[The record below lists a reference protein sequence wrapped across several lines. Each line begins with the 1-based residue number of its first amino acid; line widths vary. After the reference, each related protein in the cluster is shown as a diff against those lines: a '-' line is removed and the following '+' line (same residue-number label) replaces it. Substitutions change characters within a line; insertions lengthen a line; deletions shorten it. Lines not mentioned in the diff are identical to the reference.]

1 MPKLSTKNIFSKYR
15 YWLTI
20 ATPQS
25 VWHARFQRVYIAW
38 LSFSKNP
45 IAMTGLYII
54 LSLLILAMFAPLI
67 TSGDGTSQE
76 LQNRL
81 LAPSANHWL
90 GTDELG
96 RDIFDRIVWG
106 SQITLYIVILVAI
119 IVLPIGLLIGT
130 VAGYIGGW
138 VDTILMRVTDIF
150 LAFPRLILALAF
162 VAALGPGLDN
172 AVLAIALTAWSP
184 FARIARA
191 ETLTI
196 RNSEHILAAR

>member
-1 MPKLSTKNIFSKYR
+1 MPQLSTKYIFSKSR

-20 ATPQS
+20 STPQS

-96 RDIFDRIVWG
+96 RDIFDRIVW
-106 SQITLYIVILVAI
+106 ILI
-119 IVLPIGLLIGT
+119 FLGGLLEDLFWVLGAI
-130 VAGYIGGW
+130 VGG
-138 VDTILMRVTDIF
+138 F
-150 LAFPRLILALAF
+150 GESF
-162 VAALGPGLDN
+162 
-172 AVLAIALTAWSP
+172 
-184 FARIARA
+184 
-191 ETLTI
+191 
-196 RNSEHILAAR
+196 